1 MQLNMMLL
9 LELIVRSLIAL
20 LLIFHMVRL
29 LLELLLRFLRTLQL
43 MIMVHPILLLMK
55 LSASGLDSAA
65 QEVPVTVSVANSEC
79 LSSGKQQLSA

>member
-29 LLELLLRFLRTLQL
+29 LLELLLRFLRTLLL
-43 MIMVHPILLLMK
+43 MMMVHSILLLPK
-55 LSASGLDSAA
+55 FFAGLDSAA
-65 QEVPVTVSVANSEC
+65 QEVPVTVSVANSDC